1 MGLLQARPEVL
12 RYERSLF
19 SSDNEEFDGYLATVA
34 GSSREGDKWA
44 NQKELQ

>member
-19 SSDNEEFDGYLATVA
+19 SSDNEEFDGYLATEA

-44 NQKELQ
+44 NRKELQ